1 MMLVMICLKK
11 SCTVFSRGEFMNQ
24 SFKTKVVCIAKGS
37 TIAEARL
44 LMKEKRIHHLPVVD
58 SENNIEGVLSSRD
71 LTDIPQYQSLPV
83 EVLASYPVEFVTEGE
98 SLRTV
103 ALKMIEKKISSVL
116 LTDAE
121 NAVVGIV
128 TTNDLLF
135 HLAELLKKEPI
146 GEKKSWTDMDVV
158 ITVGEFFRKLSD
170 IGI

>member
-1 MMLVMICLKK
+1 MEK
-11 SCTVFSRGEFMNQ
+11 

-37 TIAEARL
+37 TVTEARL
-44 LMKEKRIHHLPVVD
+44 LMKEKRIHHLPIVD

-71 LTDIPQYQSLPV
+71 LTDISQFQNLPV
-83 EVLASYPVEFVTEGE
+83 EVFASYPVEYVTESE

-103 ALKMIEKKISSVL
+103 ALKMIEKRISSVL
-116 LTDAE
+116 LTDSE
-121 NAVVGIV
+121 NTVVGII

-135 HLAELLKKEPI
+135 HFADLLKKVPSD
-146 GEKKSWTDMDVV
+146 EKKPWTDMDVV

>member
-1 MMLVMICLKK
+1 
-11 SCTVFSRGEFMNQ
+11 MNQ
-24 SFKTKVVCIAKGS
+24 LFKTTVVCIAKGS

-44 LMKEKRIHHLPVVD
+44 LMNEKRIHHLPVVD

-71 LTDIPQYQSLPV
+71 LTDIPKYQNLPV
-83 EVLASYPVEFVTEGE
+83 EVLASYPVEYVTEGE

-116 LTDAE
+116 LTNAE

-135 HLAELLKKEPI
+135 HLAELLKKEPTD
-146 GEKKSWTDMDVV
+146 EKKSWTDMDVV
-158 ITVGEFFRKLSD
+158 VTVGEFFRKLSD